1 MSKELDRIDRKIL
14 NILQENARTPV
25 KDIAEKVFLSSPAVT
40 IRIQHL
46 EEKGYIEGYH
56 AQLNM
61 ESVGMGIKAFIK
73 LALNIRKRTEFLS
86 YIDRYPN
93 VLACYTITGNYAILM
108 ETVFESTQ
116 KLDGF
121 IQKLQEYGDT
131 QTDIVFLTSTEHRQI
146 HFSED

>member
-86 YIDRYPN
+86 CIDRYPN

>member
-1 MSKELDRIDRKIL
+1 MSKELDRIDRRIL

-46 EEKGYIEGYH
+46 EENGYIEGYH

-86 YIDRYPN
+86 CIEQYPN
-93 VLACYTITGNYAILM
+93 VLACYTITGNYAILI
-108 ETVFESTQ
+108 EAVFASTK
-116 KLDGF
+116 KLDEF
-121 IQKLQEYGDT
+121 ILKLQEYGDT
-131 QTDIVFLTSTEHRQI
+131 QTDIVFLTATEQRQI
-146 HFSED
+146 YLPED